1 MKIVSNLPE
10 INFQK
15 RLSNTGKILIV
26 LFAVLTAR
34 LWYIQTI
41 RGHKYSTLSQKNSIR
56 LMSLRSS
63 RGEIADRNGIVIAAN
78 RPGFNVMVFRS
89 KKNANNAQFDK
100 LFTLLGVNKKLSDFP
115 IKRFSAVKKNVEWE
129 EVCRIE
135 ERKSELP
142 GLRIEIQPKRY
153 YPGGQKAAH
162 MLGYVGEISEKEI
175 KNMSTENYRTGG
187 IIGKSGIEKNSEQWL
202 RGTDGGKQVL
212 VNAKGHQIET
222 LGCKE
227 PVPGSNIFLTI
238 DYKIQKI
245 AEEAIGNK
253 RGSIVVMDP
262 RNGKILGMVSRPAF
276 DLNIFTKPISR
287 KEWKKLNTGKHS
299 VFINR
304 AIQGEYP
311 PASTFKVVDA
321 IAALEEGLIGSCST
335 FTCTGSLQVGNRTFR
350 CWKRGGH
357 GTLNII
363 EGIVNSCDVFFYQLG
378 RRVGPEK
385 IALYAKK
392 LGLNEPTGID
402 IPGEKRGLIP
412 DPSWKKH
419 KFGTSWYPGDTANMS
434 IGQGYVLTTPI
445 QMANVF
451 CTIAN
456 GGTLYKPYIVKRI
469 LSADG
474 KLIKE
479 TSPHII
485 RELHLKPQTI
495 KILIDALSSVV
506 SRGTGY
512 KAKVKGIKVAGKT
525 GTSENPHGADHAWFI
540 GFAPVDEPE
549 ICVCVM
555 LENAGQGSS
564 AAAPLCGRI
573 IKEALKPVKKTP
585 ALSGTTSL

>member
-1 MKIVSNLPE
+1 MKVIYNLPGE
-10 INFQK
+10 KFQK

-26 LFAVLTAR
+26 LFAILTAR
-34 LWYIQTI
+34 LWYLQTI
-41 RGHKYSTLSQKNSIR
+41 HGPKYSALSQKNSIR
-56 LMSLRSS
+56 LMGLRSS
-63 RGEIADRNGIVIAAN
+63 RGEITGRNGIVMAAN
-78 RPGFNVMVFRS
+78 QPGFNVMVFRS
-89 KKNANNAQFDK
+89 KRNANNAQFNK
-100 LFTLLGVNKKLSDFP
+100 LFASLGMNKKLSDFP
-115 IKRFSAVKKNVEWE
+115 MKRFSVVKKNAKWE

-135 ERKSELP
+135 EKKSELP
-142 GLRIEIQPKRY
+142 GLGIEIQPKRY
-153 YPGGQKAAH
+153 YPGGQTAAH
-162 MLGYVGEISEKEI
+162 ILGYVGEISGKEM
-175 KNMSTENYRTGG
+175 KNMPAENYHTGD
-187 IIGKSGIEKNSEQWL
+187 IIGKFGIERSSEQWL
-202 RGTDGGKQVL
+202 RGIDGGKQVL

-227 PVPGSNIFLTI
+227 PVPGSNISLTI

-245 AEEAIGNK
+245 VEEAIGNK

-262 RNGKILGMVSRPAF
+262 RNGKILGMTSRPAF
-276 DLNIFTKPISR
+276 DLNIFTRPISIE
-287 KEWKKLNTGKHS
+287 KWKKLNTGKHS
-299 VFINR
+299 VFTNR

-311 PASTFKVVDA
+311 PASTFKVVPA
-321 IAALEEGLIGSCST
+321 IAALEEELIEPGST
-335 FTCTGSLQVGNRTFR
+335 FTCPGSYQVGNRTFR
-350 CWKRGGH
+350 CWKRSGH
-357 GTLNII
+357 GALNIT
-363 EGIVNSCDVFFYQLG
+363 EGIINSCDVFFYQLG

-385 IALYAKK
+385 MALYAKK
-392 LGLNEPTGID
+392 LGLNDPTGID

-412 DPSWKKH
+412 DPNWKKT
-419 KFGTSWYPGDTANMS
+419 KLGTSWYPGDTANMS

-456 GGTLYKPYIVKRI
+456 GGTLYKPYMVKSI
-469 LSADG
+469 LAADG

-479 TSPHII
+479 ISPHII
-485 RELHLKPQTI
+485 RELHFKPQTR

-525 GTSENPHGADHAWFI
+525 GTAENPHGADHAWFI

-555 LENAGQGSS
+555 LENAGHGSS

-573 IKEALKPVKKTP
+573 IKEALKPKGK
-585 ALSGTTSL
+585 